1 MGTIKQGILGGF
13 SGRVGTVV
21 GSTWKS
27 VHYMR
32 ALAVSVNNPNT
43 EKQQSQRNKF
53 STALNFLKTMTPFVR
68 IGYKNYTKDQSAFN
82 AAMSYILKNATT
94 GDGANAA
101 IDYNKALVARG
112 SLATAVNA
120 TVTVES
126 GKASYTWT
134 DNSGAGD
141 ARATDSA
148 MLLAYNK
155 NKKEA
160 VYKVD
165 SATRSETKAELALPT
180 NWSDDALAVY
190 LSFYSTDSRNVAN
203 SICLKMM
210 RSVVSRTTSIRTRA
224 VRAVAVLME
233 TREKTL
239 WDKTMKNK

>member
-165 SATRSETKAELALPT
+165 SVTRSETKAELALPT

-203 SICLKMM
+203 SICLKNDAF
-210 RSVVSRTTSIRTRA
+210 SGEPDNVNPDQGGSGSGGSDGDQGENP
-224 VRAVAVLME
+224 LG
-233 TREKTL
+233 
-239 WDKTMKNK
+239 